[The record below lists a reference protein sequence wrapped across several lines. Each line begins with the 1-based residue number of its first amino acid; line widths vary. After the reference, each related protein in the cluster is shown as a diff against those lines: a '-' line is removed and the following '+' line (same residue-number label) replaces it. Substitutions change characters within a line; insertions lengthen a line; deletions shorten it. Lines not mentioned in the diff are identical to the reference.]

1 MPSLA
6 PAVQSAPQPVQSQLP
21 IMIRPHPQVGS
32 SPSLAHHN
40 TSDNGLQVAGQVS
53 SLYVAVSGQSNVS
66 EVPSRPLMVQDAG
79 LPQMSS
85 LQLSQVMQDSLYRDT
100 QPPSQI
106 SLTQL
111 QTANAI
117 STQSPVN
124 LPQSSI
130 SSYLSPCSVSQL
142 FSNSHGPLID
152 GIYSRGQS
160 SLTSSTFTTSSISD
174 EALSINSLT
183 SQNAAMYT
191 ASTVTSTTSSVGSSA
206 SYSSQMLS
214 KPNNLNDYQVISIET
229 VTPSDHVMNTQNT
242 ASRMTSPQTVVTS
255 GGGVPLVASP
265 PTELLT
271 SEKEFHNSIQAS
283 VNLATDEQDNQN
295 LAIAPLSGNKH

>member
-1 MPSLA
+1 
-6 PAVQSAPQPVQSQLP
+6 
-21 IMIRPHPQVGS
+21 
-32 SPSLAHHN
+32 
-40 TSDNGLQVAGQVS
+40 
-53 SLYVAVSGQSNVS
+53 
-66 EVPSRPLMVQDAG
+66 
-79 LPQMSS
+79 
-85 LQLSQVMQDSLYRDT
+85 
-100 QPPSQI
+100 
-106 SLTQL
+106 
-111 QTANAI
+111 
-117 STQSPVN
+117 
-124 LPQSSI
+124 
-130 SSYLSPCSVSQL
+130 
-142 FSNSHGPLID
+142 
-152 GIYSRGQS
+152 
-160 SLTSSTFTTSSISD
+160 
-174 EALSINSLT
+174 
-183 SQNAAMYT
+183 MYT

-265 PTELLT
+265 STELLT